1 MKTLSLSIALLF
13 SAFLVACSTPTIS
26 SDDSE
31 EWVRSTKKQSSSS
44 EYVESSSTYKE
55 KSSSSEIIKVSDKS
69 SSSNK
74 REEKSSSS
82 NEEVSSSSKQIELS
96 SSTILSSSSDK
107 GISSSELHISSSE
120 EIKLSSSEGQSS
132 SSVATKS
139 IYEAVEES
147 GLYTTKDSVAAYLC
161 KFDKLPGNY
170 VGKDEGISLY
180 ESKTGNAF
188 SKWNF
193 NPWTTLGVMI
203 GGDVF
208 ENREGL
214 LPNGSYREAD
224 VNYSARNR
232 GTKRLIYQS
241 DCVIYYTAD
250 HYESFDKL
258 EIR

>member
-13 SAFLVACSTPTIS
+13 SVFLVACSTPTVS
-26 SDDSE
+26 SDDSD
-31 EWVRSTKKQSSSS
+31 
-44 EYVESSSTYKE
+44 
-55 KSSSSEIIKVSDKS
+55 EIERI
-69 SSSNK
+69 
-74 REEKSSSS
+74 
-82 NEEVSSSSKQIELS
+82 
-96 SSTILSSSSDK
+96 SSD
-107 GISSSELHISSSE
+107 SE
-120 EIKLSSSEGQSS
+120 KTTSS

-180 ESKTGNAF
+180 ESKTGNTF

-208 ENREGL
+208 DNREGL
-214 LPNGSYREAD
+214 LPSGGYHEAD
-224 VNYSARNR
+224 VDYSAKNR

-250 HYESFDKL
+250 HYETFNKL
-258 EIR
+258 EVEFP

>member
-1 MKTLSLSIALLF
+1 MKTLKISFAFLF
-13 SAFLVACSTPTIS
+13 AAFLVACSTPTV
-26 SDDSE
+26 SDDESDE
-31 EWVRSTKKQSSSS
+31 VELTSSSKLSSSS
-44 EYVESSSTYKE
+44 EKE
-55 KSSSSEIIKVSDKS
+55 KSSSSKKEVSSSSGKKISSSSKQVETSSSEKIESSSKS
-69 SSSNK
+69 SSSSK
-74 REEKSSSS
+74 KEKSSSS
-82 NEEVSSSSKQIELS
+82 
-96 SSTILSSSSDK
+96 
-107 GISSSELHISSSE
+107 
-120 EIKLSSSEGQSS
+120 
-132 SSVATKS
+132 AAAKS

-180 ESKTGNAF
+180 ESKTGNTF

-193 NPWTTLGVMI
+193 NPWTTLDVMI

-214 LPNGSYREAD
+214 LPSGSYHEAD
-224 VNYSARNR
+224 VDYSAKNR

-258 EIR
+258 EVR

>member
-1 MKTLSLSIALLF
+1 MKKLKPFLAFLF

-26 SDDSE
+26 SDDSDE
-31 EWVRSTKKQSSSS
+31 IELTSSSKSSSSSKKETSSSSDKKVSSSS
-44 EYVESSSTYKE
+44 ERVESSSASKE
-55 KSSSSEIIKVSDKS
+55 TSSSSEKITSSDKS

-74 REEKSSSS
+74 SFSSSS
-82 NEEVSSSSKQIELS
+82 EQIEF
-96 SSTILSSSSDK
+96 SSSDEK
-107 GISSSELHISSSE
+107 
-120 EIKLSSSEGQSS
+120 SS

-161 KFDKLPGNY
+161 KFDKLPSNY
-170 VGKDEGISLY
+170 VGKNEGKTLY
-180 ESKTGNAF
+180 ESKTGNTF
-188 SKWNF
+188 EKWNF

-208 ENREGL
+208 DNREGL
-214 LPNGSYREAD
+214 LPSGSYHEAD
-224 VNYSARNR
+224 VDYSAKNR

-258 EIR
+258 EVEVP